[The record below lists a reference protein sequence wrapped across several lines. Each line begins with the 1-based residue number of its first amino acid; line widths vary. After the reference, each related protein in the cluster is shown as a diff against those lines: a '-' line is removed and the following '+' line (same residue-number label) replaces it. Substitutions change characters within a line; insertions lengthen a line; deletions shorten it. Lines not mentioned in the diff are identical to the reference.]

1 MPSNADVQTSIL
13 ASLQAELSDLQPT
26 LSNMTAIAGLLAD
39 LSHLSTLVAADAAQ
53 PVPLAS
59 IIADVQSIQNGTKP
73 NAAPN
78 AAPEVATMSDFGPVL
93 EHLYLLQAQ
102 LQVWVTQQSTLT
114 EGDQTSILALV
125 ANTISQ
131 VRSLLDYRPDVGA
144 VMDDLA
150 AVKTLM
156 GGPADAT
163 AYHDFNVLQI
173 ATRDVWIHLFDN
185 DLKSAAGQLYDQAN
199 QLYQENSQEM
209 PDPGEITD
217 INQLNDF
224 ISGLASVTGVVVPP
238 TTSVGMG
245 SGAFSLPNPFV
256 APATVN
262 GQSSA
267 LSAPPPAGV
276 LQFFP
281 NAGPVWSLL
290 SNAQQS
296 TLIDNAQDLTNNI
309 GNLGNGVVTIYS
321 VAQLQATYTS
331 QAKDIVAQPQ
341 GTAGRL
347 AQLMIQLAQAQC
359 EPYAFDVFAPNSFN
373 FGLVITYRQIWQP
386 GPYQAGDLVSTI
398 PLAPGESRKYT
409 HRRVVKESVSRK
421 TAEKSTQMRSQQSSE
436 DSRAERDIMDKATSA
451 TNFQLTT
458 HGGFNLGIGSMDVT
472 SQFGGNT
479 SSDSTQNKKDFHEAT
494 LKAAE
499 EYRQERSL
507 EVDTN
512 SSVESEDITSGE
524 ISNPNNEITVTYLFY
539 ELQRRYTIREFLY
552 QVQPVIMIAQDVP
565 SPEQINEAWLLQYQ
579 WILARVLLDDSL
591 KPALNYL
598 STGYA
603 GDQFS
608 TAVLQAQ
615 WKTQESLVQQ
625 LEILVQQQMMSRDSL
640 RNTLMETQENL
651 DSMPEIPGMPNLS
664 IFGYSPDVDRKELK
678 AQTKAGETR
687 LKYVEQALADAQDK
701 LRSAASTYQQ
711 ATKDYAAALQNQYSR
726 QIAIDQ
732 LRIHVKQNIFYYM
745 QAIWAHE
752 DSDQRYFR
760 LYRQQVMCPDP
771 QDTCTM
777 STVPVSAIN
786 QRVSPLLTMPVK
798 AASQMV
804 NAAQTVPVKAVNRLA
819 TPSAITTR
827 ASAGSTTAANS
838 IPVNFWNTCVPGLDG
853 TGGLST
859 TTVDLASIADID
871 TPIGYKGNYILFPLT
886 SSCALTNYMLSEY
899 IDSNYGVSD
908 PDGSGAF
915 DPEQFDDQWQAAL
928 AAGDQATLTQL
939 QNYLKAHIEEINNE
953 SDEIIVPTGQ
963 LFIEALPGS
972 HPLLED
978 FKLLHREADVASVLA
993 QNRHAELENL
1003 RLASRL
1009 VANPQL
1015 LQDPRTDKRIVVDQ
1029 GVGVVM
1035 DSNP

>member
-1 MPSNADVQTSIL
+1 MPTNADVQTNIL

-39 LSHLSTLVAADAAQ
+39 LNHLSTLVAADAAQ

-59 IIADVQSIQNGTKP
+59 IVADVQSIQNGTK
-73 NAAPN
+73 PN

-114 EGDQTSILALV
+114 EGDQSSILALV
-125 ANTISQ
+125 ASTISQ
-131 VRSLLDYRPDVGA
+131 VRSLLNYRPDVGA

-199 QLYQENSQEM
+199 QLYAEAGQVM

-224 ISGLASVTGVVVPP
+224 IGGLSSVTGVVVPP
-238 TTSVGMG
+238 TSDTSLGNLWNMLPMIGLQGG
-245 SGAFSLPNPFV
+245 SPTS
-256 APATVN
+256 N

-267 LSAPPPAGV
+267 LSTPTPASV
-276 LQFFP
+276 TQYFP
-281 NAGPVWSLL
+281 NAAQVWSLL
-290 SNAQQS
+290 SVTQQS
-296 TLIDNAQDLTNNI
+296 NLIDLAQDFA
-309 GNLGNGVVTIYS
+309 NL
-321 VAQLQATYTS
+321 VAGLNASTVSGATYFQLGTS
-331 QAKDIVAQPQ
+331 YIQSANAIAAQPQ

-347 AQLMIQLAQAQC
+347 VQLMMQLAQAQS

-512 SSVESEDITSGE
+512 SSVETEDTTSGE

-565 SPEQINEAWLLQYQ
+565 SPEQINESWLLQYQ

-591 KPALNYL
+591 KPALTYL

-603 GDQFS
+603 GDQLS

-625 LEILVQQQMMSRDSL
+625 LETLVQQQMISRDSL
-640 RNTLMETQENL
+640 RNTIMETQEEL
-651 DSMPEIPGMPNLS
+651 DSLPEIPGMPNLS

-687 LKYVEQALADAQDK
+687 LKYVEQALSDAQDK

-726 QIAIDQ
+726 QVAIDQ

-760 LYRQQVMCPDP
+760 LYHQQVLCPDP

-786 QRVSPLLTMPVK
+786 QRINPVLTIPFK
-798 AASQMV
+798 AASQLV
-804 NAAQTVPVKAVNRLA
+804 NAAQTVRVKAVNRLA
-819 TPSAITTR
+819 NPSPIATR
-827 ASAGSTTAANS
+827 DQAGSTTAANS

-853 TGGLST
+853 AGGLST
-859 TTVDLASIADID
+859 TTVDLASITDID
-871 TPIGYKGNYILFPLT
+871 NPIGYKGNYILFPLT
-886 SSCALTNYMLSEY
+886 ASCAITDYMLSEY

-908 PDGSGAF
+908 PDGSDAF

-928 AAGDQATLTQL
+928 AAGDQAQLTQL
-939 QNYLKAHIEEINNE
+939 QAYLQAHIEQINNE

-978 FKLLHREADVASVLA
+978 FKVLHRAADVASVLA
-993 QNRHAELENL
+993 QNRYAELENL

-1009 VANPQL
+1009 VANPQI
-1015 LQDPRTDKRIVVDQ
+1015 LQDPRIDKRIVVDE

>member
-1 MPSNADVQTSIL
+1 MPNSPASQQTVQQNIL
-13 ASLQAELSDLQPT
+13 ASLESELSDLQPT
-26 LSNMTAIAGLLAD
+26 LSNLTAIAGLLAD
-39 LSHLSTLVAADAAQ
+39 LNYLGTLVAADANVKSSVQ
-53 PVPLAS
+53 GISTS
-59 IIADVQSIQNGTKP
+59 IQSIQSPQNNQIPTL
-73 NAAPN
+73 
-78 AAPEVATMSDFGPVL
+78 SDFGPVL
-93 EHLYLLQAQ
+93 TALYSLQAQ
-102 LQVWVTQQSTLT
+102 LQVWVTQQPNLT
-114 EGDQTSILALV
+114 EGDQTSILSLV
-125 ANTISQ
+125 ANAITQ
-131 VRSLLDYRPDVGA
+131 VRQLLDYRPDVGA
-144 VMDDLA
+144 VMDDLT
-150 AVKTLM
+150 AVKSLM

-163 AYHDFNVLQI
+163 AYHDFNVLQM
-173 ATRDVWIHLFDN
+173 ATRDVWIHLFNN
-185 DLKSAAGQLYDQAN
+185 DLQAAAGQLYDQAN
-199 QLYQENSQEM
+199 QLYAEAGQVL

-224 ISGLASVTGVVVPP
+224 INTLSSVTGVVVPP
-238 TTSVGMG
+238 TSSAAMGNVQISIGGVSV
-245 SGAFSLPNPFV
+245 S
-256 APATVN
+256 ATQTTPSV
-262 GQSSA
+262 QSSA
-267 LSAPPPAGV
+267 LSTPIPAIV
-276 LQFFP
+276 TQYFST
-281 NAGPVWSLL
+281 AAPVWSLL
-290 SNAQQS
+290 STAQQS
-296 TLIDNAQDLTNNI
+296 SLIQLAQDSADEI
-309 GNLGNGVVTIYS
+309 SAFENGAVTYATCSQVLAIYTK
-321 VAQLQATYTS
+321 QAN
-331 QAKDIVAQPQ
+331 DIITQPQ

-347 AQLMIQLAQAQC
+347 AQLMIQLAQAQS

-386 GPYQAGDLVSTI
+386 GPYQAGNLVSTI

-409 HRRVVKESVSRK
+409 HRQVVKKSVSQK
-421 TAEKSTQMRSQQSSE
+421 TADKSTQVRSQQSSE
-436 DSRAERDIMDKATSA
+436 DSRAERDIMDKASSSTS
-451 TNFQLTT
+451 FQITT
-458 HGGFNLGIGSMDVT
+458 KGGFNLGIGSMDVT
-472 SQFGGNT
+472 SQFGGST
-479 SSDSTQNKKDFHEAT
+479 SSDSAQNKKDFHEAT

-512 SSVESEDITSGE
+512 TSVETEDTTSGE

-591 KPALNYL
+591 RPALSYL

-608 TAVLQAQ
+608 TAVLEAQ
-615 WKTQESLVQQ
+615 WKTQAALVQQ
-625 LEILVQQQMMSRDSL
+625 LENLVQQQLDTRDVL
-640 RNTLMETQENL
+640 RNELVNTQEEKDDL
-651 DSMPEIPGMPNLS
+651 PEMPGVPNLAF
-664 IFGYSPDVDRKELK
+664 FGYQPDVMRKELK
-678 AQTKAGETR
+678 AEIKAGETR
-687 LKYVEQALADAQDK
+687 LKYAEQALSDAQDK
-701 LRSAASTYQQ
+701 LRSAASTYEQ
-711 ATKDYAAALQNQYSR
+711 ATKEYAAALQNQYSR
-726 QIAIDQ
+726 QVAIDQ
-732 LRIHVKQNIFYYM
+732 LRVHVKQNVFYYM

-760 LYRQQVMCPDP
+760 LYRQQVLCPDP

-777 STVPVSAIN
+777 NTVPISVINQLVNPVLSLPTRAASRLVNPSAPAALSNPPSSSASSGSATGGSAATVPVA
-786 QRVSPLLTMPVK
+786 VS
-798 AASQMV
+798 
-804 NAAQTVPVKAVNRLA
+804 
-819 TPSAITTR
+819 
-827 ASAGSTTAANS
+827 
-838 IPVNFWNTCVPGLDG
+838 FWNTCVPGLDG
-853 TGGLST
+853 KGGLNT

-871 TPIGYKGNYILFPLT
+871 SPIGYKGNYILFPLT
-886 SSCALTNYMLSEY
+886 SSCPITDYMLSGY

-908 PDGSGAF
+908 PDGSDAF
-915 DPEQFDDQWQAAL
+915 DPEQFDDEWQAAL

-939 QNYLKAHIEEINNE
+939 QAYLRAHIEQINNE

-978 FKLLHREADVASVLA
+978 FKLLHRAEDIKTVQA

-1015 LQDPRTDKRIVVDQ
+1015 LQDPRTDKRIVVDK